1 MKKIVNT
8 TLRHL
13 FILNSLCINIFLSW
27 LQPIPRYFTRVR
39 RNSLYV
45 YWYTRTNEY
54 KRNNIR
60 SQTKD
65 WRVFRKYCSKCTA
78 AGSMR
83 TRAYSY
89 CDGLGNMQR
98 DYKVLHNA
106 PSGRNDITT
115 RHTTYTHISTWF
127 TRRFYSVF
135 YAFGPCR
142 EISLFPFPLFLF
154 LPFSP
159 PFCVLFNPPFRI
171 ICSSNCVY
179 RRRTNQSS
187 CEKSL
192 FDCCDC

>member
-1 MKKIVNT
+1 MIWFKKKKSSWPWNVLHHYTNEKKLLI
-8 TLRHL
+8 LRKTDL
-13 FILNSLCINIFLSW
+13 FIQLLYTAFFFFFFRSFNPF
-27 LQPIPRYFTRVR
+27 RDTYFTMYLDETPCT
-39 RNSLYV
+39 SV

-83 TRAYSY
+83 TRAYGY

-142 EISLFPFPLFLF
+142 SLSLSLSAFFFFFPVHH
-154 LPFSP
+154 S
-159 PFCVLFNPPFRI
+159 VLRF
-171 ICSSNCVY
+171 V
-179 RRRTNQSS
+179 
-187 CEKSL
+187 
-192 FDCCDC
+192 